1 VTILKRQFIT
11 DAAGNPIGVILPLE
25 EYALVKEMLEQRSAL
40 PSEADKLD
48 QMAQAVHDPLFMAD
62 LHEAMSAFAEADAE
76 WWEPTELEDI
86 SRWEEAHIWTSMKSS
101 GWSDSGNTNS
111 ASMPNRRGLRKIS
124 M

>member
-25 EYALVKEMLEQRSAL
+25 EYALVKEILEQRSAL

-62 LHEAMSAFAEADAE
+62 LHEAMSAFAEADGE
-76 WWEPTELEDI
+76 WWEPTE
-86 SRWEEAHIWTSMKSS
+86 
-101 GWSDSGNTNS
+101 
-111 ASMPNRRGLRKIS
+111 
-124 M
+124 